1 MILVNVFAFHKTHGQ
16 HEKSHMV
23 ATLRRSLKVGYIS
36 PAGEV
41 REVKARQLILC
52 IGVPGKSRM
61 AKELRALCRFPG
73 TESGGG
79 SVIFLLS
86 IHHHQSGT
94 AV

>member
-23 ATLRRSLKVGYIS
+23 ATLRRSFEVGDIC
-36 PAGEV
+36 PAGKV
-41 REVKARQLILC
+41 REIKARQLILG
-52 IGVPGKSRM
+52 IGVPGKGRM
-61 AKELRALCRFPG
+61 AKKLRALRRFPG
-73 TESGGG
+73 TESGGS

-86 IHHHQSGT
+86 IHHQSGT